1 MTVPLLST
9 LRRYVSL
16 PLIVLLA
23 ANLYPLYG
31 VLERGWG
38 VFELIFLY
46 WMENVVIGLFNVL
59 KMITNRPGDLAGN
72 LGKLFLVPF
81 FTFHYGMF
89 TYAHGIFVIALFAPK
104 ELHLNVFGLADYIYH
119 RDVLFGNGVL
129 TALTLLI
136 VSHAV
141 SFYVDY
147 VRSGDYERTTLS
159 DWMGAPYGRVA
170 VLHIG
175 LIVGGFLVMAL
186 GQPLAGL
193 LVLLFLKIGMD
204 GRSLIRHHASVQ
216 GKRPVD

>member
-1 MTVPLLST
+1 MAALFSV

-59 KMITNRPGDLAGN
+59 KMITNRPEDLAGN

-81 FTFHYGMF
+81 FIFHYGMF
-89 TYAHGIFVIALFAPK
+89 TYVHGIFVIALFAPE

-119 RDVLFGNGVL
+119 RDTLFGNGML

-147 VRSGDYERTTLS
+147 VRSGDYERTTLQE
-159 DWMGAPYGRVA
+159 WMGAPYGRVA

-175 LIVGGFLVMAL
+175 LIGGGFLVAAL
-186 GQPLAGL
+186 GQPVAGL
-193 LVLLFLKIGMD
+193 IVLLFLKVGMD
-204 GRSLIRHHASVQ
+204 ARSLILRHDALQ
-216 GKRPVD
+216 RKLPVD

>member
-1 MTVPLLST
+1 MALLFT
-9 LRRYVSL
+9 LLRRYASL
-16 PLIVLLA
+16 PLFVLLA

-31 VLERGWG
+31 VLELGWG

-46 WMENVVIGLFNVL
+46 WMENIVIGFFNVL
-59 KMITNRPGDLAGN
+59 KMIANRPEELAGN

-81 FTFHYGMF
+81 FIFHYGMF
-89 TYAHGIFVIALFAPK
+89 AYAHGIFVIALFAPE

-119 RDVLFGNGVL
+119 RDVLFGNGIL

-147 VRSGDYERTTLS
+147 VRSGEYERTTLS

-175 LIVGGFLVMAL
+175 LIGGGFLVAAL
-186 GQPLAGL
+186 GQPLAAL
-193 LVLLFLKIGMD
+193 IVLLFLKVGMD
-204 GRSLIRHHASVQ
+204 ARSLALRHASVQ
-216 GKRPVD
+216 RKHPVD